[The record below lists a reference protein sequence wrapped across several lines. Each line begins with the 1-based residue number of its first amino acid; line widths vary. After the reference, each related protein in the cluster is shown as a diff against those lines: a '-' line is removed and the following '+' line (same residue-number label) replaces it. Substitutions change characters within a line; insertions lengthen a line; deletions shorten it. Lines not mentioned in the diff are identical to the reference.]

1 MVALPDDAADS
12 RRRVSRTGIVLADPR
27 LVSTAS
33 RLGPAVVKQALG
45 TAQARLPR
53 TAEALPEDYA
63 VELRATQAD
72 ETTCSC
78 GA

>member
-1 MVALPDDAADS
+1 
-12 RRRVSRTGIVLADPR
+12 
-27 LVSTAS
+27 
-33 RLGPAVVKQALG
+33 VVKQALG

-53 TAEALPEDYA
+53 TAEVLPEDYA
-63 VELRATQAD
+63 VELRALQAD